1 MKTQDTIS
9 AAGMLPQVFASSARF
24 ASSTRHPGDMGSA
37 PVWHSS
43 ACAIIDRESSH
54 RWRPAEP
61 GLGPGSLDPVRA
73 AGGWLAPEKSKHL
86 ARNCATMRP
95 GPNILGFNGFFCEST
110 LFRPLSDAQHE
121 PGA

>member
-9 AAGMLPQVFASSARF
+9 AAGMLPQVFASSAR
-24 ASSTRHPGDMGSA
+24 HPERSA
-37 PVWHSS
+37 PVRHSS

-61 GLGPGSLDPVRA
+61 GLGPGSLDPARA

-95 GPNILGFNGFFCEST
+95 GPNLLGFNGFFCEST

-121 PGA
+121 PSA